1 MYTKYTEVL
10 ATVWFSCLT
19 GHALFTIDIGQDY
32 RFISDPE
39 SLIVCSHFQNF
50 GGQFMTQDSWIRK
63 KGLIAFKGV
72 EIGSANSNPL
82 NLQQGISGCYFRL
95 RFGFY

>member
-10 ATVWFSCLT
+10 ATVWFSFLT

-32 RFISDPE
+32 SFISGTE

-63 KGLIAFKGV
+63 KGLIPFKSM
-72 EIGSANSNPL
+72 EIGSANSNPFY
-82 NLQQGISGCYFRL
+82 LQQSISGCYFRL
-95 RFGFY
+95 RFGFQ